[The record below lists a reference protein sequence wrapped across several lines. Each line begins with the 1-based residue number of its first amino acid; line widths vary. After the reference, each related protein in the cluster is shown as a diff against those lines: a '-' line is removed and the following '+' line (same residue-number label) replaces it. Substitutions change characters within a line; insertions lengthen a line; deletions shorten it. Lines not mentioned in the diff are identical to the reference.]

1 MMGLLAAF
9 LAGAFASTPRAT
21 SSPGIGMTLL
31 DVLRTET
38 CMIPIV
44 LMAVLLFFSLGIRL
58 YYLAEKLQARIR
70 QLRADADYAEAVA
83 RQRSAQVDD
92 LTITS
97 QGKVLPR
104 LLKDRQGR
112 LVLVDPELGTRPVVE
127 VDAETMVDEDPR
139 LRALA
144 LMGKAN
150 SGASVRSHPTAGPAA
165 KAGGSGVGM
174 GDMLTAAAYVAGG
187 LGMESAQ
194 RLPQRVRVLTA
205 EEAKELPDGE
215 EA

>member
-1 MMGLLAAF
+1 
-9 LAGAFASTPRAT
+9 
-21 SSPGIGMTLL
+21 
-31 DVLRTET
+31 
-38 CMIPIV
+38 MIPTI
-44 LMAVLLFFSLGIRL
+44 LIAVLLFFSLGIRL

-127 VDAETMVDEDPR
+127 VDAEAVAVIDEDPR

-150 SGASVRSHPTAGPAA
+150 TAASVRSHPTAGAAA

-205 EEAKELPDGE
+205 EEAEELPDGE